1 MFRSLFGKYITAMTA
16 IVIISFVLLSS
27 IAGSILKDYSAGE
40 LRGET
45 EHVADLAG
53 KIVYFGFENS
63 DFETLD
69 EYIAAHPDLSGS
81 FAAILPDTV
90 EIELIIVGQSR
101 NNLISTEGTTVENA
115 PVLQDDAFW
124 EEIEATFA
132 RGENYASDEN
142 VKTLSAEKQFVFAAP
157 IMDGEGNRLGT
168 VLAHASN
175 EAAKKMV
182 SATTQTVVM
191 ACLWVM
197 LAMLIAVYFISER
210 LVDRIRVLNN
220 AAKDYAKGRLDVR
233 VDVAGQDEISELGVT
248 FNQMAEELGH
258 LEQKR
263 NQFIS
268 DVSHE
273 LRSPMMSILG
283 FVDGV
288 RTGSIPAEKQGYYL
302 DLTAGEIKRLSR
314 LVADLLDMSRLEM
327 GEKKMNF
334 EKVDIC
340 DTARTVIVSLDRR
353 IEEKE
358 LDVSFDTEEDT
369 MFVRADA
376 DALHRV
382 IYNLCENAIKF
393 SHVGAQFRVAIRYKE
408 NGLFLEV
415 YNEGSGISAEDLP
428 NIFDRF
434 YKSDKSRGLDKKGV
448 GLGLYLVKTIIT
460 AHDGTITADS
470 VEGKYCRFV
479 AELPLYNGT
488 HER

>member
-1 MFRSLFGKYITAMTA
+1 MTV

-27 IAGSILKDYSAGE
+27 IAGSILKDYSANE
-40 LRGET
+40 MKEET
-45 EHVADLAG
+45 EHTAELAS
-53 KIVYFGFENS
+53 KIVVYDLEKSGEES
-63 DFETLD
+63 LD
-69 EYIAAHPDLSGS
+69 AYIAAHPDLSS
-81 FAAILPDTV
+81 FFAAILPESA
-90 EIELIIVGQSR
+90 EIELIVVGQSR
-101 NNLISTEGTTVENA
+101 GHLIATEGFAVKDA
-115 PVLQDDAFW
+115 PVLKDDAFW
-124 EEIEATFA
+124 NEVESAFVH
-132 RGENYASDEN
+132 GENYISEKT
-142 VKTLSAEKQFVFAAP
+142 VKTLSTEKQFIFAAP
-157 IMDGEGNRLGT
+157 ITDAAGNRIGT

-175 EAAKKMV
+175 AAAREMV
-182 SATTQTVVM
+182 SATTQTVIM

-248 FNQMAEELGH
+248 FNQMAEELGR

-288 RTGSIPAEKQGYYL
+288 RTGSIPEEKQGYYL
-302 DLTAGEIKRLSR
+302 DLTVGEIKRLSR

-340 DTARTVIVSLDRR
+340 DTACTVIVSLDRR

-358 LDVSFDTEEDT
+358 LDVSFDTEEEA
-369 MFVRADA
+369 MYVRADA

-393 SHVGAQFRVAIRYKE
+393 SRKGGKFRVAVQRR
-408 NGLFLEV
+408 NDRLALEV
-415 YNEGSGISAEDLP
+415 YNEGAGISQEDLP

-448 GLGLYLVKTIIT
+448 GLGLYLVKTIIN
-460 AHDGTITADS
+460 AHGGTITADS
-470 VEGKYCRFV
+470 VEGEYCRFV
-479 AELPLYNGT
+479 AEIPLYKDNR
-488 HER
+488 EY